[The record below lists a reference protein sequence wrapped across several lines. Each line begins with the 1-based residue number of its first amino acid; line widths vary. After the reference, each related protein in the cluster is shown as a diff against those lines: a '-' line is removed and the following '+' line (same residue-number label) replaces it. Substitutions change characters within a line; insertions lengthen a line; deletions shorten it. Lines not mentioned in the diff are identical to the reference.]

1 MIVLSYRFLGMWICG
16 QGLNTKVTNICLPKT
31 IIIIHNNCAKLVK
44 VYLFVVMIIPFYKV
58 QAYIFICVSY

>member
-31 IIIIHNNCAKLVK
+31 IIIPQCVCQISESLFIVVIIIH
-44 VYLFVVMIIPFYKV
+44 FRKV
-58 QAYIFICVSY
+58 QAYIFIWVSY